1 MLANPLDRLAALNRP
16 GASLKEMPHLEIG
29 SDVEIA
35 GRVREDLER
44 AFGEIVHAEGAF
56 WRYEQ
61 TCWCPIPDHELR
73 LAAHDY
79 DGAFFKTP
87 SGEPSGVKLS
97 KSRIDSILHEM
108 TTLLADPAFFA
119 TAPVGINCA
128 SGFIRFA
135 ADGTPSMER
144 HHRDHRCR
152 HTLAG
157 RWKPGP
163 TTVLPAESLLAR
175 LLSGVFAGDADADD
189 KIRLLAEVAGS
200 AALGYATKL
209 RQPRAVVLKGETAEN
224 GKSQVLDLIRGML
237 PASAI
242 ASVTAGRM
250 GDERHII
257 GLVGKLLN
265 ASDELSSSSA
275 VASDTFKAIVT
286 GEPVQG
292 RDVYKSRIEF
302 RPQAQHL
309 FATNTLP
316 VFQGG
321 MDRGVQRRLLVVSF
335 NRVIPTEERIEAI
348 GQRIGQE
355 EPDLLLGWAVD
366 GASRLIRQKGFTTP
380 SSSKIAMNDW
390 LFGADPVLAWV
401 AERVRSR
408 QIIDQSPR
416 VATRHAYERFR
427 EWALAEGFSDRTLP
441 AINAFVQRI
450 TANATG
456 IEYRRFRD
464 GRFFL
469 GMVLTTA
476 GDTSPYDRDASV
488 THE

>member
-1 MLANPLDRLAALNRP
+1 MLTDPLDRLAALNRP
-16 GASLKEMPHLEIG
+16 GATSSDAPRLDIG

-35 GRVREDLER
+35 GRMREDMER
-44 AFGEIVHAEGAF
+44 SFGEIVHAEGQF
-56 WRYEQ
+56 WRYEK
-61 TCWCPIPDHELR
+61 TCWRPIPEHELR
-73 LAAHDY
+73 LVAHAY
-79 DGAFFKTP
+79 DGAEFSTAA
-87 SGEPSGVKLS
+87 GEPARVKLS
-97 KSRIDSILHEM
+97 KSRIDSILNEM
-108 TTLLADPAFFA
+108 AALVATPDYFTETT
-119 TAPVGINCA
+119 VGINCA
-128 SGFIRFA
+128 SGFIRFD
-135 ADGTPSMER
+135 ADGVPHIEP
-144 HHRDHRCR
+144 HHRNHRCR
-152 HTLAG
+152 HTLRGNWSAG
-157 RWKPGP
+157 S
-163 TTVLPAESLLAR
+163 VAEPPKRSLLAR
-175 LLSGVFAGDADADD
+175 LVDGVFAGDLDADD
-189 KIRLLAEVAGS
+189 KVRLIAEVAGS

-209 RQPRAVVLKGETAEN
+209 RQPRAVILKGETAEN
-224 GKSQVLDLIRGML
+224 GKSQILDLVRGML
-237 PASAI
+237 PGSAI

-250 GDERHII
+250 GDERHIV

-265 ASDELSSSSA
+265 ASDELSPSSA
-275 VASDTFKAIVT
+275 IASDTFKAIVT

-292 RDVYKSRIEF
+292 RDVYKSRVEF

-335 NRVIPTEERIEAI
+335 NRVIPPEERIEAI

-380 SSSKIAMNDW
+380 STSKIVMNDW

-401 AERVRSR
+401 AERVHSR
-408 QIIDQSPR
+408 QIIDQEPR
-416 VATRHAYERFR
+416 IATRIAYEHFR

-441 AINAFVQRI
+441 SINAFVQRI
-450 TANATG
+450 TANAAG

-464 GRFFL
+464 GRFFV
-469 GMVLTTA
+469 GMVLTA
-476 GDTSPYDRDASV
+476 AWGANPYDRDASV